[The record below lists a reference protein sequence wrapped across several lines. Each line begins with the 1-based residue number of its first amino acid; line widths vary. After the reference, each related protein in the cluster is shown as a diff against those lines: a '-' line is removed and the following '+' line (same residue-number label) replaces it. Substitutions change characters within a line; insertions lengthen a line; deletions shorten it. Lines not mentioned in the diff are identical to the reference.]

1 MPLIQIAI
9 TGPTPEPATV
19 ARLQA
24 ETTALMRDILRKQA
38 PLTVVAVTLL
48 PEGAF
53 SANGS
58 AVARGASLQAVVT
71 AGTNTP
77 EEKAAFVTAAEA
89 MLRNALGGLDAP
101 VYVIVQETPSTDWGY
116 DGRTQAARRLEAAG
130 VTP

>member
-1 MPLIQIAI
+1 MPLIQISI
-9 TGPTPEPATV
+9 TGPTPAPATV
-19 ARLQA
+19 AHLQA
-24 ETTALMRDILRKQA
+24 ETTVLMRDILRKQA
-38 PLTVVAVTLL
+38 PLTVVTVTLL

-58 AVARGASLQAVVT
+58 AVARGALLQAVVT

-89 MLRNALGGLDAP
+89 MLRNALGHLDAP
-101 VYVIVQETPSTDWGY
+101 VYVIVQEIPAIDWGY